1 MHVSGLMMCSLNS
14 VDPSPNWQEAQG
26 KALASI
32 RDSGPAILEKSL
44 APLWLNFFIHK
55 MGKRCLSNPPQAP
68 INSDNWGRYEWKYL
82 VPRLQPKCLSLIASF
97 LSTSVILK
105 LCDLPP
111 ALLTDMSM
119 SAAYAFDTLLH
130 ISLTG
135 TDTDLSGPVW

>member
-1 MHVSGLMMCSLNS
+1 M
-14 VDPSPNWQEAQG
+14 P
-26 KALASI
+26 
-32 RDSGPAILEKSL
+32 
-44 APLWLNFFIHK
+44 
-55 MGKRCLSNPPQAP
+55 
-68 INSDNWGRYEWKYL
+68 
-82 VPRLQPKCLSLIASF
+82 SLIASF

-135 TDTDLSGPVW
+135 TDMDLSGPV